1 MAAKRA
7 VLLIPSSRKV
17 PTYAAMRELERHW
30 HLTPV
35 CVVTYSDLSSRT
47 KQDILLQ
54 INPDLIIA
62 DEAQNLKD
70 GEGARWTRVKRV
82 DPGVPF
88 VAMSGSFANRDL
100 TEYRHLC
107 VRALGQAAPV
117 PIDWIEGQ
125 LWSRGL
131 NPNHSA
137 PLEPGALLTLM
148 PDVGPDEDAR
158 RVFGRRMVSAP
169 GVVSSGSDIPDI
181 PLTFARVHVPATSA
195 MKEAENHIISN
206 WETPCGFPIDAA
218 IDMWRHL
225 RELSHGLYYRWAEIP
240 PVPWLAARKAESAF
254 VRAAI
259 KAGKGYD
266 LPSQVRTAV
275 TVGELADD
283 GSVTAWRAVEDTY
296 TPVMQPVWCD
306 DSTLDYAAAWLAREG
321 GIAWVSVSEFGDRLA
336 QRTGLPY
343 FRGGACDEAGTHIE
357 HHRGACIASVSS
369 CSTGHNL
376 QWAHRN
382 LVIGVPPPIQLE
394 QLISRTHRDG
404 QTQPVHVEF
413 LLRLSSDAQQL
424 DRAIE
429 DAASVSHTFHV
440 IQRLIYGEWV

>member
-1 MAAKRA
+1 M
-7 VLLIPSSRKV
+7 
-17 PTYAAMRELERHW
+17 
-30 HLTPV
+30 
-35 CVVTYSDLSSRT
+35 
-47 KQDILLQ
+47 
-54 INPDLIIA
+54 
-62 DEAQNLKD
+62 
-70 GEGARWTRVKRV
+70 
-82 DPGVPF
+82 
-88 VAMSGSFANRDL
+88 
-100 TEYRHLC
+100 
-107 VRALGQAAPV
+107 QA
-117 PIDWIEGQ
+117 
-125 LWSRGL
+125 
-131 NPNHSA
+131 
-137 PLEPGALLTLM
+137 
-148 PDVGPDEDAR
+148 
-158 RVFGRRMVSAP
+158 
-169 GVVSSGSDIPDI
+169 
-181 PLTFARVHVPATSA
+181 
-195 MKEAENHIISN
+195 AENHIISN

-259 KAGKGYD
+259 KSGKGYD

-275 TVGELADD
+275 TVGDLADD
-283 GSVTAWRAVEDTY
+283 GSVAAWRAVEDTY

-343 FRGGACDEAGTHIE
+343 FRAGACDAAGTHIE
-357 HHRGACIASVSS
+357 HHRGACLASVSS

-376 QWAHRN
+376 QWANKN

-413 LLRLSSDAQQL
+413 LLRLSSDVQQL